1 MGGHGVLIER
11 KGGYLLL
18 ALGLASSDASID
30 ASAGYAVVTVAGDCI
45 RREFN
50 LDDARA
56 WLETLVRED
65 LIVCERNTPAPT
77 RAGPVR

>member
-1 MGGHGVLIER
+1 MDGHGVLIDR

-18 ALGLASSDASID
+18 AIGHSTDASTD
-30 ASAGYAVVTVAGDCI
+30 AFAGYAVMTLAGDCI
-45 RREFN
+45 RREPS

-65 LIVCERNTPAPT
+65 VIACEHNTLAPM
-77 RAGPVR
+77 RARPVR